1 MNGMNPVVDEYIGK
15 ITKWQAET
23 EKLREILLN
32 CGLDEALKWGKPCYS
47 FQKSNLFVIQGFKEY
62 FALLFFKGS
71 LLNDV
76 NGILR
81 KTGENT
87 EVGRHIRFSG
97 VDEIVEMEPIV
108 KAYIYEAIE
117 VEKAGLEVNFKKD
130 TELIVPE
137 EFQNR
142 FDEIPALKTAF
153 EALTPGR
160 QRAYILYF
168 SEPKQSKTRES
179 RVEKCMQQILNGKGL
194 ND

>member
-117 VEKAGLEVNFKKD
+117 AEKAGLKVSRPNRDEMR
-130 TELIVPE
+130 IPE
-137 EFQNR
+137 EFQQKM
-142 FDEIPALKTAF
+142 DEIPLLKTAF

-160 QRAYILYF
+160 RRAYLLYF
-168 SEPKQSKTRES
+168 AQPKQTQTRVS
-179 RVEKCMQQILNGKGL
+179 RIEKWLPQIFNGKGL
-194 ND
+194 NE